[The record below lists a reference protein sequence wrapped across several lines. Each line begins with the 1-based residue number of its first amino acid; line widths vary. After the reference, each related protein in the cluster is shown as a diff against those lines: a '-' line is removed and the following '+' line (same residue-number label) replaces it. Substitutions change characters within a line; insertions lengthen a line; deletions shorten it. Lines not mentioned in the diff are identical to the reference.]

1 MELCVVWQ
9 DVHDI
14 EADLVV
20 LKVIDVDPDQSGRF
34 LGASLAVAK
43 SLISAEVCQWNV
55 VRQTLE
61 EQGYCAVDPGRAMAA
76 GTVRFSLT
84 GPPPFRYASVFRF
97 ARRIT
102 SAVDPTH
109 RHLATTLHGPGLG
122 LRQEAAFAVQIDGL
136 LSGLSAGEVERVSI
150 VERDHEVATKMR
162 GWLLARFAD
171 AERIPDG
178 VRLTTLPRGVRHPR
192 EWAAGANLDSADAR
206 FFSAL

>member
-14 EADLVV
+14 AADLVV
-20 LKVIDVDPDQSGRF
+20 LKVVDVDPDLPGRF

-43 SLISAEVCQWNV
+43 SLIAAEECDWSV

-61 EQGYCAVDPGRAMAA
+61 DQGYCAVEPGDAMAA

-84 GPPPFRYASVFRF
+84 GPPPFRYASVFLF

-102 SAVDPTH
+102 SAVKAEH

-122 LRQEAAFAVQIDGL
+122 LSQEAAFAVQIDGL
-136 LSGLSAGEVERVSI
+136 LSGMSAASVERVSI
-150 VERDHEVATKMR
+150 VERDHETALKMR
-162 GWLLARFAD
+162 SWLLARFPD

-178 VRLTTLPRGVRHPR
+178 VRLAALPRGVRHPR
-192 EWAAGANLDSADAR
+192 EWAEGARLDSADAR
-206 FFSAL
+206 FFGT